1 MAADYDLGTAVEKRT
16 RFFDGQ
22 FLQDQDFVDEQK
34 YHLDR
39 QRRHNRL
46 LHVAGVA
53 EGLAVSASEP
63 NKVTVGAGT
72 AIDVDGRAL
81 VLAEPLTVDLP
92 AERFNDKQNVDLFAS
107 YSETEEDRQTEEGSE
122 DFTRWLERPRLQP
135 VPPGESYQGKTPPV
149 LLARL
154 GLDGAGRVTV
164 DESVRGY
171 SGVRLPGKAADPP
184 LLRTTPA
191 GPVALTA
198 PLNVGGRLDVRADAT
213 TVGGW
218 YEAVRLSR
226 AEHSAI
232 THPGGG
238 LLFGLHGDRNFYFGD
253 VSGTQPKYVMIVEGD
268 TGNVG
273 VGTAP
278 SDRLHVKGGKLR
290 LDTNQQVVFDD
301 GDLTNNLKL
310 QLWTGYGLGINGGTL
325 FYAANGRH
333 SWRDNAGANER
344 MALTTGADGALTV
357 GGTGTSTFAGPLQ
370 LRRATVAKG
379 SGAWNFLELYQDEST
394 PASMSD
400 VYPTI
405 RFRHHQHFETTLET
419 RPGAFHMLANQ
430 AKDTYADLSAGKL
443 SARGLSIGTYA
454 GTPKVGT
461 DASRALVDIQAADR
475 TGTHPASVPAL
486 YVTANLGEASAGI
499 EFRHSNATQ
508 GLGFGYSSIYAAGTN
523 ADQHVNLIPKGKGG
537 VGIGTTNPLNDLE
550 VGNYEA
556 RNRYLAIKVAGGSAW
571 RSGIKL
577 WTWKE
582 NYGYSIEYD
591 ERPNTNGLHIKTHNA
606 NVDGNTQLFV
616 HWNGNVGVGTITP
629 EQRLTV
635 NGDLRFEGVSTIS
648 GGGRLHISGDEILY
662 LLNKSGVTIGKEWGG
677 TGNLTVQGNVGVGL
691 ADTGGHK
698 LRVQGGTTWLEG
710 TLWVGGPLVYWWG
723 PDGRWKNVQ
732 NRADNWAGS
741 YDAGG
746 PSDLRLKTAVRP
758 IEGAL
763 DTVRRLHGKRFRW
776 GDDGVEHLTRDLAG
790 QVTAGPDAT
799 EDEQRDLLAA
809 ERERVVEG
817 LSRDYLGLIAQDV
830 EAVLPELV
838 HDEDGYKHIR
848 YQQLTALLIE
858 AVKEQ
863 DAVVRA
869 LSARIGPT
877 TTNEQGA

>member
-1 MAADYDLGTAVEKRT
+1 MAADYDLGPAVEKRT

-22 FLQDQDFVDEQK
+22 FLQDQDFIDEQK

-46 LHVAGVA
+46 LHVSGVA
-53 EGLAVSASEP
+53 EGLTVTATEP
-63 NKVTVGAGT
+63 NKVTVAAGT

-122 DFTRWLERPRLQP
+122 DFTRWLERPRLQA
-135 VPPGESYQGKTPPV
+135 VPPGETYQGKTPPV

-164 DESVRGY
+164 DDSVRGY
-171 SGVRLPGKAADPP
+171 SGARLPGAAADPP
-184 LLRTTPA
+184 VLRTTPA
-191 GPVALTA
+191 GNVALTGTLTVTGNLGVGTDA
-198 PLNVGGRLDVRADAT
+198 PGARLDVRADSI

-218 YEAVRLSR
+218 QEAIRLSR

-238 LLFGLHGDRNFYFGD
+238 LLFGLHGDHNFYFGD
-253 VSGTQPKYVMIVEGD
+253 ISNPRAAKYVMIVEGD

-273 VGTAP
+273 VGTNP

-430 AKDTYADLSAGKL
+430 AKDTYADLSTGKL
-443 SARGLSIGTYA
+443 SASGLSIGT
-454 GTPKVGT
+454 TT
-461 DASRALVDIQAADR
+461 S
-475 TGTHPASVPAL
+475 
-486 YVTANLGEASAGI
+486 SA
-499 EFRHSNATQ
+499 
-508 GLGFGYSSIYAAGTN
+508 
-523 ADQHVNLIPKGKGG
+523 
-537 VGIGTTNPLNDLE
+537 
-550 VGNYEA
+550 
-556 RNRYLAIKVAGGSAW
+556 
-571 RSGIKL
+571 
-577 WTWKE
+577 
-582 NYGYSIEYD
+582 
-591 ERPNTNGLHIKTHNA
+591 
-606 NVDGNTQLFV
+606 
-616 HWNGNVGVGTITP
+616 
-629 EQRLTV
+629 
-635 NGDLRFEGVSTIS
+635 
-648 GGGRLHISGDEILY
+648 
-662 LLNKSGVTIGKEWGG
+662 
-677 TGNLTVQGNVGVGL
+677 
-691 ADTGGHK
+691 
-698 LRVQGGTTWLEG
+698 RV
-710 TLWVGGPLVYWWG
+710 
-723 PDGRWKNVQ
+723 
-732 NRADNWAGS
+732 
-741 YDAGG
+741 
-746 PSDLRLKTAVRP
+746 AVR
-758 IEGAL
+758 
-763 DTVRRLHGKRFRW
+763 TW
-776 GDDGVEHLTRDLAG
+776 
-790 QVTAGPDAT
+790 
-799 EDEQRDLLAA
+799 
-809 ERERVVEG
+809 
-817 LSRDYLGLIAQDV
+817 SW
-830 EAVLPELV
+830 
-838 HDEDGYKHIR
+838 
-848 YQQLTALLIE
+848 
-858 AVKEQ
+858 
-863 DAVVRA
+863 
-869 LSARIGPT
+869 PT
-877 TTNEQGA
+877 PWA